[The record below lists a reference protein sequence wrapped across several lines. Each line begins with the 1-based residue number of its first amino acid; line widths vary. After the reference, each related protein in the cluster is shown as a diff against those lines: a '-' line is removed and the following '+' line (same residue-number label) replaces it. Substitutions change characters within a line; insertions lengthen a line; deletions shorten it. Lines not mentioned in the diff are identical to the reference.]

1 MLQNKY
7 TLKYNQIVTRA
18 ATRTLTGYKENHHI
32 VPQSMGGLNEK
43 ANMVFLTAREH
54 FICHWLLTKMTTGDD
69 RARMVYALRMMSVTN
84 DRQNRYKTQITARV
98 YETYR
103 KEHAA
108 NHSKVMKGKPA
119 WNKGRKLEGEE
130 LERSRE
136 RTKNRKKMTPEVKAK
151 WIADRVAKNTGKK
164 RTEEFK
170 MAHSLRLSGIPKGP
184 MSEEEKLKRSVTQTG
199 VKKSKSHASN
209 IAAAVLGNIAINKDN
224 IEKKVKQPDLQTW
237 LNQGW
242 SIGGKKRIRE

>member
-7 TLKYNQIVTRA
+7 TLKYNQIVARA

-32 VPQSMGGLNEK
+32 VPQSIGGLNEK
-43 ANMVFLTAREH
+43 ENMVYLTAREH

-108 NHSKVMKGKPA
+108 NHSKVMKGRSA
-119 WNKGRKLEGEE
+119 SNKGRVMSDEQKKKLSIAQTG
-130 LERSRE
+130 
-136 RTKNRKKMTPEVKAK
+136 KKYSAATIAK
-151 WIADRVAKNTGKK
+151 RVAKVLGTTRSDETKLKMSLAAKGK
-164 RTEEFK
+164 
-170 MAHSLRLSGIPKGP
+170 LKGP
-184 MSEEEKLKRSVTQTG
+184 QSVEHRIAISLASKG
-199 VKKSKSHASN
+199 IKKKEGHSAN
-209 IAAAVLGNIAINKDN
+209 VAAAMTGNIAINKDN